1 MKHTTVAKNASIPLS
16 HPVWVRGLKPLPIR
30 SDTILAGVAPRV
42 GAWIETWRFHR
53 HRKGITVAP
62 RVGAWIETFYI
73 LY

>member
-1 MKHTTVAKNASIPLS
+1 M
-16 HPVWVRGLKPLPIR
+16 KPLPIR

-62 RVGAWIETFYI
+62 RVGAWIETHLEMRRARQRCVAPRVGAWI
-73 LY
+73 ETRMS